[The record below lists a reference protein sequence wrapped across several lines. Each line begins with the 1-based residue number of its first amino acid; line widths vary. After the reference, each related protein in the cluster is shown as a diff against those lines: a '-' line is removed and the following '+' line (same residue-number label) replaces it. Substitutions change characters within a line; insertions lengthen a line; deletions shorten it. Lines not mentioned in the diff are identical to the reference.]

1 MAQAIIFD
9 SGVKEYQVNG
19 GEMLRM
25 NPSDPNLY
33 ARFFDAQE
41 KLLAIEKELVE
52 QGKTIPQAS
61 ESATKQELA
70 KAGEMTVRL
79 LTNADRRA
87 KDVLAWVFPGND
99 FDHIL
104 AGVNV
109 MAVGAN
115 GERVLTNFVNAL
127 IPIIEEGVNACTKE
141 KTTAAV
147 TAAQG
152 NRAQRR
158 AAAKTR

>member
-1 MAQAIIFD
+1 MAQAIVFD
-9 SGVKEYQVNG
+9 SGMKEYQVNG
-19 GEMLRM
+19 DGVLRM

-41 KLLAIEKELVE
+41 KLLNIEKELVE
-52 QGKTIPQAS
+52 QGKAIPVPS
-61 ESATKQELA
+61 ESASAQELA
-70 KAGEMTVRL
+70 QVGEMTVRL
-79 LTNADRRA
+79 LKDADQKA
-87 KDVLAWVFPGND
+87 KEVLSWVFPGND
-99 FDHIL
+99 FDCIL
-104 AGVNV
+104 TGVNV

-115 GERVLTNFVNAL
+115 GERVITNFVNAL

-141 KTTAAV
+141 KTNAAV

-158 AAAKTR
+158 AAAPNR